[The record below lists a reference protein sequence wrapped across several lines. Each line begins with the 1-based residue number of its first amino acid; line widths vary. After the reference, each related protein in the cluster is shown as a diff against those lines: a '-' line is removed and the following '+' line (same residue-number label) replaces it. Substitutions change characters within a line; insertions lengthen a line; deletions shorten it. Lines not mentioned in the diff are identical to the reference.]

1 MKIGLLSP
9 IRPHPQRS
17 GTRIRLYHF
26 CREFAARHQVFLADC
41 EEGSACLDSG
51 LERYCQDIVRFPDSS
66 APFIRR
72 IAAQALMRPFTVA
85 PHTARKVRDWLHG
98 HDFDA
103 VIAAKSLGFYYAF
116 YAGIPRRALSVIDDG
131 ATAHLHYQG
140 VATLA
145 RSPLKKIRS
154 LFQAGKLKRVE
165 CAMMRG
171 CDCVVTPSMVEAG
184 YLRSLFG
191 REKVVTTP
199 NGVDAAYFGVRQWKE
214 EGGNE
219 VLFFGT
225 FRFEPNVDA
234 ARYLIDHIAPLCPPH
249 LTFCLVGEDPPS
261 DLRDRAGRDPR
272 IRVTGY
278 VEDLRPYLERCLAA
292 VIPLRIGTGTR
303 LKVLHAMAAGCPVI
317 ASRVGAEGLDVV
329 DGEEIVIADSA
340 MAFARAIT
348 HVESDRT
355 FARSIGAAGRKR
367 VEQSYGWTTIVAEF
381 ERELDKR
388 VLQKQKGATVD
399 KHLSR

>member
-1 MKIGLLSP
+1 
-9 IRPHPQRS
+9 
-17 GTRIRLYHF
+17 
-26 CREFAARHQVFLADC
+26 V
-41 EEGSACLDSG
+41 
-51 LERYCQDIVRFPDSS
+51 
-66 APFIRR
+66 
-72 IAAQALMRPFTVA
+72 
-85 PHTARKVRDWLHG
+85 
-98 HDFDA
+98 
-103 VIAAKSLGFYYAF
+103 
-116 YAGIPRRALSVIDDG
+116 
-131 ATAHLHYQG
+131 HLHYRG
-140 VATLA
+140 VAALA
-145 RSPLKKIRS
+145 RSPLKKIRP
-154 LFQAGKLKRVE
+154 LLQAGKLKRVE

-171 CDCVVTPSMVEAG
+171 CDCVVTPSTVEAG

-191 REKVVTTP
+191 REKVVTAP
-199 NGVDAAYFGVRQWKE
+199 NGVDAAYFGVRQGKE
-214 EGGNE
+214 ESGNE

-329 DGEEIVIADSA
+329 DGEDIVIADSA

-348 HVESDRT
+348 HVESDRM
-355 FARSIGAAGRKR
+355 FANSIGAAGRKR
-367 VEQSYGWTTIVAEF
+367 VEQSYGWTAIVAEF
-381 ERELDKR
+381 ERELVKR